1 MSQAS
6 TTCNCACVTP
16 EIVDVPGSPGEAGTN
31 GTDGQD
37 GVSSYTVVAAPGFTV
52 PAIGVTVPV
61 NVLNTSWMVVGEPVF
76 IEGAGAFSVD
86 TINSSTSVVLLYL
99 NYTGNSHEGL
109 AVAAGAGVTP
119 TGTQAPLAAALP
131 TAFTDN
137 SGGTPSN
144 TIAAGVG
151 IYQVAFFI
159 NAADIANGD
168 LLTNYVPGHNFKIL
182 KVDARCAK
190 PVTTGAKSSSINMEI
205 GTTNLTG
212 GVIALNGTYAQG
224 AAQDGTAVTANNVGS
239 ETDSFSIEASATTA
253 FIEGGFWII
262 VSLANLDSVNAVAS
276 LTDHI
281 GVSGS
286 GNPNLITALT

>member
-1 MSQAS
+1 MSAAS
-6 TTCNCACVTP
+6 SSCDCRCPTP
-16 EIVDVPGSPGEAGTN
+16 EIVDVPGTEGAAGTN
-31 GTDGQD
+31 GTDGAA
-37 GVSSYTVVAAPGFTV
+37 GVSAYTATSADFVV
-52 PAIGVTVPV
+52 PAISGTVAV
-61 NVLNTSWMVVGEPVF
+61 NFLNTSWMVEGQQIF
-76 IEGAGAFSVD
+76 IKGAGAFGVT
-86 TINSSTSVVLLYL
+86 TINSSTNVLLTYL
-99 NYTGNSHEGL
+99 DYTGNTHATDNIAS
-109 AVAAGAGVTP
+109 GAGVTP
-119 TGTQAPLAAALP
+119 TGTQAPLAGALP

-253 FIEGGFWII
+253 FIEGAFWII
-262 VSLANLDSVNAVAS
+262 VSIQNMDSANAIAS
-276 LTDHI
+276 LADHI
-281 GVSGS
+281 DT
-286 GNPNLITALT
+286 LITALT